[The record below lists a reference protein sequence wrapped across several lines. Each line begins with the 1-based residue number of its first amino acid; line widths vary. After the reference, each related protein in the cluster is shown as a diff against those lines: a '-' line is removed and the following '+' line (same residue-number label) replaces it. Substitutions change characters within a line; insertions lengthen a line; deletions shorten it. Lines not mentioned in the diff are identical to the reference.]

1 MTGLGDSDES
11 QIDVER
17 QRAELAET
25 VEELTHRVD
34 VPARTKAAVHE
45 KSDAAVELA
54 RRVDVPARTKA
65 AVHEKSDAAVEL
77 ARRRAPALAVVAGV
91 GVVLIF
97 LGAVRRRRRRR
108 H

>member
-1 MTGLGDSDES
+1 MTGPGDSDES

-34 VPARTKAAVHE
+34 VPARTKV
-45 KSDAAVELA
+45 
-54 RRVDVPARTKA
+54 

>member
-54 RRVDVPARTKA
+54 RRRV
-65 AVHEKSDAAVEL
+65 
-77 ARRRAPALAVVAGV
+77 PALAVVAGV

>member
-1 MTGLGDSDES
+1 MTGPGDSDES

-25 VEELTHRVD
+25 FEELTHRVD
-34 VPARTKAAVHE
+34 VPARTKV
-45 KSDAAVELA
+45 
-54 RRVDVPARTKA
+54 

-108 H
+108 R

>member
-1 MTGLGDSDES
+1 MTGPGDSDES

-25 VEELTHRVD
+25 FEELTHRVD
-34 VPARTKAAVHE
+34 VPARTKV
-45 KSDAAVELA
+45 
-54 RRVDVPARTKA
+54 

-97 LGAVRRRRRRR
+97 LGAVGRRRRRR

>member
-1 MTGLGDSDES
+1 MTGPGDSDES

-25 VEELTHRVD
+25 FEELTHRVD
-34 VPARTKAAVHE
+34 VPARTKV
-45 KSDAAVELA
+45 
-54 RRVDVPARTKA
+54 

>member
-1 MTGLGDSDES
+1 M
-11 QIDVER
+11 
-17 QRAELAET
+17 
-25 VEELTHRVD
+25 
-34 VPARTKAAVHE
+34 
-45 KSDAAVELA
+45 
-54 RRVDVPARTKA
+54 DVPARTKA

>member
-1 MTGLGDSDES
+1 MTGPGDSDES

-25 VEELTHRVD
+25 FEELTHRVD
-34 VPARTKAAVHE
+34 VPARTKVAVHE
-45 KSDAAVELA
+45 KF
-54 RRVDVPARTKA
+54 
-65 AVHEKSDAAVEL
+65 DAAVEL

>member
-1 MTGLGDSDES
+1 MTGPGGSDES
-11 QIDVER
+11 QLDVDR

-54 RRVDVPARTKA
+54 RR
-65 AVHEKSDAAVEL
+65 
-77 ARRRAPALAVVAGV
+77 RAPALAVVAGV
-91 GVVLIF
+91 GVTL
-97 LGAVRRRRRRR
+97 LLLRALLKRRRR

>member
-1 MTGLGDSDES
+1 MTGPGDSDES

-34 VPARTKAAVHE
+34 VPARTKV
-45 KSDAAVELA
+45 
-54 RRVDVPARTKA
+54 

-77 ARRRAPALAVVAGV
+77 ARRRAPALAAAAGV